1 MCLLQLTCNKG
12 ADVPTQH
19 TITRLKAVLRFAVG
33 LLLLFAWV
41 LFGLLAR
48 FVGWLLR
55 LINGGGD

>member
-1 MCLLQLTCNKG
+1 M
-12 ADVPTQH
+12 PTQH